1 MVSFPKYLDKKMAKW
16 DWNSFPDDHPCFV
29 DGCTICSLL
38 SSLLK
43 HTGRCVLS
51 RSKDGCGRCM
61 QVDAILHYHVDKCMR
76 NAGSDEYSQGK
87 FPVFWKQVPFSVICK
102 TLELK
107 VVFHCIWE
115 DDVQTFEDKWRKYV
129 ERKISEIP
137 VFTLE
142 TILNRCSTRSI

>member
-1 MVSFPKYLDKKMAKW
+1 MKIDFRNILEKRAKW
-16 DWNSFPDDHPCFV
+16 DLKLISGGHLCFA

-51 RSKDGCGRCM
+51 RNKDGCGRCM

-87 FPVFWKQVPFSVICK
+87 SPVF
-102 TLELK
+102 
-107 VVFHCIWE
+107 
-115 DDVQTFEDKWRKYV
+115 
-129 ERKISEIP
+129 
-137 VFTLE
+137 
-142 TILNRCSTRSI
+142 